1 MIGYEKINIGH
12 GINLMLINKENYKTN
27 IATIYIKR
35 PLKREEVTM
44 NSLLP
49 SVLKSGTKDYPSQR
63 EITVKMQE
71 LYGSNL
77 GASVD
82 KTGERQIMS
91 FRLYTTADEFLPE
104 PIFEEAFDILK
115 KVVLDPKTID
125 DGFDPKFV
133 DIEKENLREDI
144 NAKINNKGHYA
155 VEKCIE
161 HMCEGEPF
169 SISEDGYIDDL
180 DGINEKNLYKHYLNV
195 IESSEIDIVIAGSF
209 DRKKVIE
216 IIQNTFS
223 IKRESIIET
232 KNEEIYKK
240 PEPKF
245 VEENLDITQ
254 GKLVMGFRT
263 NMDFKNEKYYS
274 LLMYSAI
281 LGGGAHSKM
290 FLNIREKE
298 SLCYSIYSTLEKMKG
313 LMFISAGI
321 EISDYD
327 KALELIYKEIDD
339 MKNGNISKQEMENSR
354 SYLVSNLRALNDSL
368 SSLTD
373 FYYNMSIQNTN
384 RSLDDVIELVKKV
397 KTEDV
402 VEVAQDIYL
411 DTVYFLK
418 GPKNS

>member
-1 MIGYEKINIGH
+1 MIGYEKIQIGD
-12 GINLMLINKENYKTN
+12 GINLMLISKKNYKTN

-35 PLKREEVTM
+35 PLSREEVTM

-49 SVLKSGTKDYPSQR
+49 SVLKSGTKDFPSQR
-63 EITVKMQE
+63 EITIKMQE

-91 FRLYTTADEFLPE
+91 FRLYTTSDDFLPE
-104 PIFEEAFDILK
+104 PVFEEAFDVLK
-115 KVVLDPKTID
+115 NVILDPKIVNN
-125 DGFDPKFV
+125 GFDSKFV
-133 DIEKENLREDI
+133 EIEKENLREDI

-155 VEKCIE
+155 MEKCIE

-169 SISEDGYIDDL
+169 SISEDGYIEDIDNI
-180 DGINEKNLYKHYLNV
+180 DEKSLYSHYLKV
-195 IESSEIDIVIAGSF
+195 ISSSEIDIVIAGSF
-209 DRKKVIE
+209 EREKVIE
-216 IIQNTFS
+216 IIRNTFS
-223 IKRESIIET
+223 IKRENIIKT
-232 KNEEIYKK
+232 RKEEIFKK
-240 PEPKF
+240 SEPKF
-245 VEENLDITQ
+245 IEDNLDITQ

-263 NMDFKNEKYYS
+263 NMDFKDEKYYA

-313 LMFISAGI
+313 LMFIGAGI

-327 KALELIYKEIDD
+327 KALELIFKELND
-339 MKNGNISKQEMENSR
+339 MKSGVISLQELENSR
-354 SYLVSNLRALNDSL
+354 RYIVSNLRALNDSL

-373 FYYNMSIQNTN
+373 FYYNMSIQDTN
-384 RSLDDVIELVKKV
+384 RSLDDVINFVKNV
-397 KTEDV
+397 KIEDV
-402 VEVAQDIYL
+402 VEVAQNIYL
-411 DTVYFLK
+411 DTVYFLR

>member
-12 GINLMLINKENYKTN
+12 GINLMLINKGNYKTN

-115 KVVLDPKTID
+115 KVILDPKTID

-223 IKRESIIET
+223 FKRESIIGT

-281 LGGGAHSKM
+281 LGGGAHSKL

-327 KALELIYKEIDD
+327 KALELIYKEIED
-339 MKNGNISKQEMENSR
+339 MKNGNISKPEMENSR

-397 KTEDV
+397 NTEDV

>member
-91 FRLYTTADEFLPE
+91 FRLYSTADEFLPE

-115 KVVLDPKTID
+115 KVVLNPKTID

-384 RSLDDVIELVKKV
+384 RSLDDVIALVKKV